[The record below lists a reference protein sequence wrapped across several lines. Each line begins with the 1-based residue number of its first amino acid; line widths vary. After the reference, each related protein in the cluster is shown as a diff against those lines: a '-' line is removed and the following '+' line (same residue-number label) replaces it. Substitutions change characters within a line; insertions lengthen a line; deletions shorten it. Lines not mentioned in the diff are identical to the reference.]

1 MHQVAV
7 KTSTLLLLT
16 ALLFSCS
23 KKNVTD
29 DDAVKEPDIKTTRIE
44 RLTDSLFYYATDAYL
59 WNTDLPTYTVFNP
72 RQYSKGTDEYENL
85 NAELFAITRYGINP
99 KTTLPYEYSSD
110 NETKY
115 SYIDKESYNGSTAFI
130 RKNESASLDLEGNGN
145 DFGLKVGL
153 YGTNT
158 DYDIKIQLTYTGS
171 PAAIAGLD
179 RGDVITH
186 IDGIKYGSNF
196 NSEIARLNT
205 ALFDSESTTIKGV
218 KLDGKSFE
226 IALKKTRYKTK
237 SVVKDSVYTHG
248 ANKIGYFAFTSFSS
262 LEHTQADLINTFN
275 KFQTAGVTD
284 LIIDLRYNGG
294 GYINT
299 AQFIA
304 NKIAPASLNG
314 KVMFSEHYNST
325 MQNNKTQYLKNLTY
339 QTTDRMG
346 NPITSNYGN
355 IDYSVSGNT
364 FKFVPNGNLN
374 IKSIVFIVTDNTASA
389 SELLINIFKPY
400 LPVKLIGE
408 KTYGKPVGFFPLT
421 IGGYEVYLS
430 MFTSKN
436 SNNESDYFDGMSV
449 DKTSRD
455 DPDYALG
462 NLKEQSL
469 QAAYNYLT
477 TGSYLNSSSA
487 ISSTRTSTNQIKKL
501 KDLSSNQ
508 FKGMV
513 ENRLKTK

>member
-1 MHQVAV
+1 
-7 KTSTLLLLT
+7 
-16 ALLFSCS
+16 
-23 KKNVTD
+23 
-29 DDAVKEPDIKTTRIE
+29 
-44 RLTDSLFYYATDAYL
+44 
-59 WNTDLPTYTVFNP
+59 
-72 RQYSKGTDEYENL
+72 
-85 NAELFAITRYGINP
+85 
-99 KTTLPYEYSSD
+99 
-110 NETKY
+110 
-115 SYIDKESYNGSTAFI
+115 
-130 RKNESASLDLEGNGN
+130 
-145 DFGLKVGL
+145 
-153 YGTNT
+153 
-158 DYDIKIQLTYTGS
+158 
-171 PAAIAGLD
+171 
-179 RGDVITH
+179 
-186 IDGIKYGSNF
+186 
-196 NSEIARLNT
+196 
-205 ALFDSESTTIKGV
+205 
-218 KLDGKSFE
+218 
-226 IALKKTRYKTK
+226 
-237 SVVKDSVYTHG
+237 
-248 ANKIGYFAFTSFSS
+248 
-262 LEHTQADLINTFN
+262 
-275 KFQTAGVTD
+275 
-284 LIIDLRYNGG
+284 
-294 GYINT
+294 
-299 AQFIA
+299 
-304 NKIAPASLNG
+304 
-314 KVMFSEHYNST
+314 MFSEHYNST

-339 QTTDRMG
+339 ETTDRMG

-374 IKSIVFIVTDNTASA
+374 IRSIVFIVTDNTASA

-421 IGGYEVYLS
+421 IGGYDVYLS

-501 KDLSSNQ
+501 KDLSPNQ